1 MGLTVDGGINS
12 DPTSIS
18 AATRPSDGRRAGGWM
33 GRYVKR
39 HLKAANRSS
48 LDSFLLIHTHSG
60 HIGDVTDSSPMSSG
74 DTYKLTGPMDVDPIV
89 PVDALID
96 RSYPL
101 YDNPTARTAPLAANY
116 SAYVKARVTD
126 GRHVERFRVGRD
138 NQIRAR
144 DYVIATRNV
153 DIRNFS
159 ANGKVCIRTGTQ
171 AKRMFPA
178 LDTLIR
184 RDYSN
189 ENVLATAIR
198 LRYGNFGYLA
208 IGDLTSFT
216 CDGALPWTDVLT
228 AAARGS
234 GPVDVAVAA
243 RHSFYDGLSADAVR
257 MLRPQAWM
265 HVTHPDLLQWLGD
278 RTYPGHRDVF
288 GTTVMPENLR
298 ENPCVTRHLR
308 SIDDGQ
314 IVVRVA
320 PDGGAFNIFVTG
332 SQDQEDRVKLMP
344 GRYSL
349 SSKVQGA

>member
-12 DPTSIS
+12 DPTAVS
-18 AATRPSDGRRAGGWM
+18 AATRPNDGLRAGGWM

-60 HIGDVTDSSPMSSG
+60 HIGDVSDSSPMSPG
-74 DTYKLTGPMDVDPIV
+74 DRYNLTGPMDVDPVV

-96 RSYPL
+96 RSYPS
-101 YDNPTARTAPLAANY
+101 YDNPTAW
-116 SAYVKARVTD
+116 
-126 GRHVERFRVGRD
+126 
-138 NQIRAR
+138 
-144 DYVIATRNV
+144 
-153 DIRNFS
+153 
-159 ANGKVCIRTGTQ
+159 TGTQ
-171 AKRMFPA
+171 TKRMFPA

-257 MLRPQAWM
+257 MLRP
-265 HVTHPDLLQWLGD
+265 
-278 RTYPGHRDVF
+278 
-288 GTTVMPENLR
+288 
-298 ENPCVTRHLR
+298 
-308 SIDDGQ
+308 
-314 IVVRVA
+314 
-320 PDGGAFNIFVTG
+320 
-332 SQDQEDRVKLMP
+332 
-344 GRYSL
+344 
-349 SSKVQGA
+349 